1 MPAPSPQLPLRDLL
15 GRPLESLR
23 VSVTD
28 RCNLRCLY
36 CMPEQDYIWL
46 PRKELL
52 TFEELT
58 QLVESFT
65 ALGVDRVRLTGGEPL
80 LRQHLHR
87 LVRMLAANPRIRDL
101 ALTTNGILLADQ
113 AGALKAA
120 GLHRVTLS
128 LDTLRP
134 ERFRMMSQRDEHAR
148 VLAGLAAAERAGFT
162 GTKLDAVVVRGMNDD
177 ELADL
182 VEFGRTHNAEV
193 RFIEYMDVG
202 GATRWSGEK
211 VVSRD
216 EMLGRLV
223 LRFGKITPLAE
234 ESAAPASRYALPDGT
249 VFGIIASTTAPFCR
263 TCNRSRLTADGTWF
277 RCLYATTG
285 TDLRGLLRG
294 APTENAIERTAPGER
309 EATSARIARVI
320 EDAWHGREDRGAEL
334 RHAEHFRGAFIPLD
348 ELRRNPHL
356 EMHTRGG

>member
-1 MPAPSPQLPLRDLL
+1 MPVQPPQLPLRDLL

-23 VSVTD
+23 LSVTD

-36 CMPEQDYIWL
+36 CMPEQDYVWL
-46 PRKELL
+46 PREELL

-58 QLVESFT
+58 RLVESFT

-80 LRQHLHR
+80 LRQHLDR

-101 ALTTNGILLADQ
+101 ALTTNGVLLADY
-113 AGALKAA
+113 AAALKAA

-134 ERFRMMSQRDEHAR
+134 ERFRAMSQRDELAR
-148 VLAGLAAAERAGFT
+148 VLAGFAAAERAGFT
-162 GTKLDAVVVRGMNDD
+162 GTKLDAVVVRGVNDD

-182 VEFGRTHNAEV
+182 LEFGRAHNAEV

-202 GATRWSGEK
+202 GATRWTGEK

-216 EMLGRLV
+216 EMLAQLER
-223 LRFGKITPLAE
+223 RFGKITPLAE
-234 ESAAPASRYALPDGT
+234 ESPAPASRFTLPDGA

-263 TCNRSRLTADGTWF
+263 SCNRSRVTADGMWF

-285 TDLRGLLRG
+285 TDLRKLLRG
-294 APTENAIERTAPGER
+294 APGESAGER
-309 EATSARIARVI
+309 EAVAARIARVI
-320 EDAWHGREDRGAEL
+320 EDAWRGREDRGAEL
-334 RHAEHFRGAFIPLD
+334 RHAEHARGAFIPLD